1 MWNVAFWCFG
11 EGRAVLEVL
20 VVIYAAA
27 HNELEGNMF
36 QHSRGDMIFSISI
49 LVNKGLSVQ
58 HQRGS
63 ALGRWATHAIRWG
76 GR

>member
-1 MWNVAFWCFG
+1 
-11 EGRAVLEVL
+11 

-63 ALGRWATHAIRWG
+63 ALGR
-76 GR
+76 